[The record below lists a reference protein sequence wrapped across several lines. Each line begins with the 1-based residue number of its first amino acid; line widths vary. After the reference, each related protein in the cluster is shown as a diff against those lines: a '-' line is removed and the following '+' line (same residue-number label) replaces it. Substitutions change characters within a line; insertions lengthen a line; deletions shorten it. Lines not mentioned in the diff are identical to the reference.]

1 MKKIIYALFVF
12 VILSCN
18 ESKKSE
24 SKKQPL
30 TVAQQIANAH
40 GYSNWKNVSEISFT
54 FNEKRGWTWNPKS
67 NNVVLRTLA
76 DTISYNRKQ
85 IDSSLTRIDKGFI
98 NDKFWLLIP
107 FQLIWD
113 KGITISNPSQLKA
126 PISKTRINKITITYP
141 DKGGYTPGDAYD
153 IYYDDNFIIKEW
165 GFRKGN
171 EPQARII
178 NTFENYKDF
187 DGIKIALNHKNMDG
201 RPIVGFTKVDIK
213 VSNSE

>member
-12 VILSCN
+12 VVLSCN
-18 ESKKSE
+18 QSKQSE

-30 TVAQQIANAH
+30 TVAEQIADAH

-213 VSNSE
+213 ISNSE

>member
-54 FNEKRGWTWNPKS
+54 FNEKRGWTWNPKN

-76 DTISYNRKQ
+76 DTIRYNRKQ
-85 IDSSLTRIDKGFI
+85 IDSSLTMIDKGFI

-153 IYYDDNFIIKEW
+153 IYYDNNFIIKEW

-213 VSNSE
+213 ISNSE